1 MAGLCEGGNER
12 LGSLKAK
19 EGDSCTTPDNRSGK
33 CINLRACT
41 VLLNLLS
48 QAPRP
53 LPPDLVNFLRQ
64 AQCGFS
70 GNNPLVCCASTTA
83 STTSQS
89 TPEKPPDVSNH
100 PNLRLLPLNICGPVL
115 IKRII
120 DGKKTELFQ
129 YPWMA
134 LIGYFRTGS
143 SNRVY
148 RCGGTVINEKYVLT
162 AAHCIV
168 QLPSSLRLALEH
180 LPYSPDL
187 SPSDFDLI
195 PQLVKLLRGKWLANR
210 ENILTA
216 FRREVVN
223 IDKLHTANDIKH
235 LHHQWQRCV
244 EILGIILKGVSLLL
258 VHGVLC
264 SAPVDYDV
272 EDAIPHPNYSAVT
285 LHNDIG
291 LIRIKGTANFR
302 SGISSDVLLEVPVPI
317 MTVAECADK
326 YNRSSASYKRPIT
339 ITNSQICAGGVNAQ
353 DSCDGDSGGPLIFKG
368 EVNLRPRFVQYG
380 IVSFGPRSCGLKQFL
395 VYTRGLPSIWTG
407 S

>member
-1 MAGLCEGGNER
+1 MKFLVLAVL
-12 LGSLKAK
+12 LASAAAQ

-168 QLPSSLRLALEH
+168 QLPSSLRLAGVRLGEH
-180 LPYSPDL
+180 DL
-187 SPSDFDLI
+187 STDIDC
-195 PQLVKLLRGKWLANR
+195 
-210 ENILTA
+210 LTN
-216 FRREVVN
+216 E
-223 IDKLHTANDIKH
+223 
-235 LHHQWQRCV
+235 
-244 EILGIILKGVSLLL
+244 EGEE
-258 VHGVLC
+258 LC
-264 SAPVDYDV
+264 AQPPVDYDV

-302 SGISSDVLLEVPVPI
+302 SETVKPICLPLGTDQTQNLDGRNLIVAGWGTTEKGISSDVLLEVPVPI

-353 DSCDGDSGGPLIFKG
+353 DSCDGDSGGPLIYKG

-380 IVSFGPRSCGLKQFL
+380 IVSFGPRSCGLKQFPG
-395 VYTRGLPSIWTG
+395 VYTRVAFYMDWILSSMRP
-407 S
+407 